1 MLSGSCASHFVGD
14 LHEFWGMTIKN
25 ARMDCGLTQEA
36 LAERAGISCRYL
48 IAIENEGRIPKLP
61 ALYRLIHSM
70 HISADRIFYPE
81 QPSEG
86 SERTQL
92 AHMLESCSD
101 RDIHILLGAV
111 KAMLQEQ

>member
-1 MLSGSCASHFVGD
+1 MED
-14 LHEFWGMTIKN
+14 LHEFFGIAIKN
-25 ARMDCGLTQEA
+25 ARLDCGLTQEA

-48 IAIENEGRIPKLP
+48 IAIENEGKIPKLP
-61 ALYRLIHSM
+61 AVYRLIHSM

-86 SERTQL
+86 SERAQL

-101 RDIHILLGAV
+101 RDMRHSAPPRR
-111 KAMLQEQ
+111 

>member
-1 MLSGSCASHFVGD
+1 MEE
-14 LHEFWGMTIKN
+14 LHEFFGIAIKN
-25 ARMDCGLTQEA
+25 ARLDCGLTQEA

-48 IAIENEGRIPKLP
+48 IAIENEGKIPKLP
-61 ALYRLIHSM
+61 AVYRLIHSM

-86 SERTQL
+86 SERAQL

-101 RDIHILLGAV
+101 RDIHILLGTV

>member
-1 MLSGSCASHFVGD
+1 MEG
-14 LHEFWGMTIKN
+14 LHEFFGMAIKN
-25 ARMDCGLTQEA
+25 ARMDCSLTQEA

-86 SERTQL
+86 SERAQL

-101 RDIHILLGAV
+101 RDIHILLSAV